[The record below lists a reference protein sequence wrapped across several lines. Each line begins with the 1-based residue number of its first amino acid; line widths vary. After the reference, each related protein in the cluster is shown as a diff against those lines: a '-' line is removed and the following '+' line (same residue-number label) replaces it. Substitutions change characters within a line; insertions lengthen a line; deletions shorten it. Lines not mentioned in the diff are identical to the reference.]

1 MVQEKTRWS
10 RLDRNEMIRWSLGG
24 ASTQGLPTRPDS
36 RPFGWRKETIVLH
49 PFVARTS
56 PYYTGKL
63 CMCHS
68 KRLLYFF
75 SPLDAYAHDASARI
89 IPESIPCAS
98 HLYKVRLP
106 ARAQSGR
113 VHKVTN
119 VHPPG
124 HYWAKDLQGMLV
136 HTSYLQ
142 GASSFKK
149 QWSK

>member
-1 MVQEKTRWS
+1 MVPARKAYPRGRIPGLLDDVKKPLFCILLLHV
-10 RLDRNEMIRWSLGG
+10 RLHIIRGNCVCVI
-24 ASTQGLPTRPDS
+24 PNVCC
-36 RPFGWRKETIVLH
+36 I
-49 PFVARTS
+49 
-56 PYYTGKL
+56 
-63 CMCHS
+63 
-68 KRLLYFF
+68 FF